1 MAEAPRMPEETG
13 VPSALPFMHPI
24 MKENYGAWKFLD
36 RPRPGVLHHVAKSGD
51 EIWSVRCG
59 TQRQMDLYT
68 IRLLA
73 DIADEF
79 SDGFIRFT
87 VRNNAEFLCKD
98 ESRVAPLIDRLNEEG
113 FPVGGT
119 GPSITNISHTQG
131 WMHCDIPGT
140 DASGA
145 VKSLMDE
152 LHEEFIREEMP
163 NRVKITSSCCQIN
176 CGGQGDIAINIQHT
190 KPPKINHD
198 LVSGVCERPTVVA
211 RCPVA
216 AIRPAVVNG
225 KPSLEVDEKKCVCCG
240 ACFPPCPP
248 MLINDPEHSKLAI
261 WVGGKH
267 SNARSKPMFH
277 KLVAAGL
284 PNNPPRWP
292 EVGSVVKKILAVYKE
307 DARDWERMG
316 EWAERIGWPAFFEK
330 TGLPFTKYHIDTWR
344 GATARLNASTHIR
357 F

>member
-1 MAEAPRMPEETG
+1 
-13 VPSALPFMHPI
+13 
-24 MKENYGAWKFLD
+24 MKDNYGKWKFHD

-59 TQRQMDLYT
+59 TQRQLDLYT

-79 SDGFIRFT
+79 SDGFLRFT
-87 VRNNAEFLCKD
+87 TRNNVEYLCKD
-98 ESRVAPLIDRLNEEG
+98 ESRVAPLIERLTEEG

-119 GPSITNISHTQG
+119 GPSVTNISHTQG

-145 VKSLMDE
+145 VKALMDE

-216 AIRPAVVNG
+216 AIRPAIVNG
-225 KPSLEVDEKKCVCCG
+225 KPSLEIDEKKCVCCG

-267 SNARSKPMFH
+267 SNARSKPSFH
-277 KLVAAGL
+277 KLVAAGI

-292 EVGSVVKKILAVYKE
+292 EVSEVVLKILKVYKE
-307 DARDWERMG
+307 DAKDWERMG
-316 EWAERIGWPAFFEK
+316 EWAERIGWPTFFEK

-344 GATARLNASTHIR
+344 GSRASLNNSAHIR